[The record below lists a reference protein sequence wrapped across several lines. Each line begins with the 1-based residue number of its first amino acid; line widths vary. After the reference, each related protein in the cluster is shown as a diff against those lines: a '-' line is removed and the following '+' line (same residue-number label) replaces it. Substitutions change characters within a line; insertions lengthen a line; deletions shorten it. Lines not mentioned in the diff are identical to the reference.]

1 MTISNDGSDEHGSI
15 ESIPHQKASPSLN
28 SRDSSI
34 IGALTAGGR
43 SMVYQL
49 TSFYLRTPLKLFR
62 PARFDYLHYVRVILT
77 GEESRNQA
85 RSTRISVFGKLIGIW
100 NPKYFNY
107 LENSSLGILTKA
119 LNKYGWKVIPDRI
132 LPPLLA
138 NSATGIVLYTTYLST
153 LNHFS
158 KANDLTSTLKNPWDV
173 WRSGFIAG
181 SMQALVSTPID
192 AIYTR
197 SSTSDL
203 LSSAKNYDNLWLYGR
218 DKLREIGLIGCF
230 GGFGIT
236 LIKESFGF
244 AIYFMTFEL
253 IKGQLCQ
260 GLINVVKQYVQL
272 KYFIKN
278 TKLSDIIPS
287 KTPPA
292 DNGVSQ
298 LEFLSKKEEKWI
310 TRAFVFI
317 GGISAAFLLQVVQY
331 PFNKIQKVHLSRLEA
346 FDIYNRPILNRDQ
359 KIPSEAANN
368 ATKMWVKAPRS
379 RRLHIYY
386 NSYMDTFK
394 HIQFIHKNTNSLIKW
409 LYKGFTRST
418 LAIIPGTTAG
428 LLMLDYMRSSVE
440 DSLGSSEN

>member
-1 MTISNDGSDEHGSI
+1 MAVSKNTDDVGGAIVTDSN
-15 ESIPHQKASPSLN
+15 QASSVLN
-28 SRDSSI
+28 NRNSSI

-77 GEESRNQA
+77 GEESTMPASKR
-85 RSTRISVFGKLIGIW
+85 RHSVLGKLLNSF
-100 NPKYFNY
+100 NPKYVYF

-132 LPPLLA
+132 LPPLLV
-138 NSATGIVLYTTYLST
+138 NSATGVVLYTTYLTT
-153 LNHFS
+153 LGHFS
-158 KANDLTSTLKNPWDV
+158 KHEDLGTVIKNPFDV

-181 SMQALVSTPID
+181 SVQALVSTPID

-197 SSTSDL
+197 SSASEL
-203 LSSAKNYDNLWLYGR
+203 LSSAKKYDNLWLYGR
-218 DKLREIGLIGCF
+218 DKLREIGPIGCF

-236 LIKESFGF
+236 FIKESFAF
-244 AIYFMTFEL
+244 AVYFTTFEL

-260 GLINVVKQYVQL
+260 GMISLINHYHQL
-272 KYFIKN
+272 KYTISN
-278 TKLSDIIPS
+278 TSITGILSPEDPS
-287 KTPPA
+287 ST
-292 DNGVSQ
+292 NTSHMEYITQ
-298 LEFLSKKEEKWI
+298 KEKKWI

-331 PFNKIQKVHLSRLEA
+331 PFNKIQKIHLSRLEA
-346 FDIYNRPILNRDQ
+346 FDIYNRSLLNQSRGSQ
-359 KIPSEAANN
+359 IHTQTPVMSR
-368 ATKMWVKAPRS
+368 MWVKSPGS

-386 NSYMDTFK
+386 SSYIDTFE
-394 HIQFIHKNTNSLIKW
+394 HIHFIHKSTKSLVRW
-409 LYKGFTRST
+409 LYKGFARNT

-440 DSLGSSEN
+440 NSLITNNH